1 MPLALDYVGYHT
13 ENLGVILP
21 TSPRDAVIIG
31 GSRTPFGR
39 LLGALADLTAID
51 LGAHAIKG
59 ALEDAGVSPEAVD
72 TVIMGQV
79 IQAGAGQNPGR
90 QAALQAGIG
99 RNVHGITINKVCL
112 SGATAVIDAARLI
125 ALGDADV
132 VVAGGQDSMTNAPH
146 MIPGARRGHK
156 YGPVTMLDATDHDA
170 LVDQDSGGSM
180 GVLTEEGNQKH
191 NIDRQSQDKVAA
203 LSHQRAVDGA
213 AMRAAEISPVAIPQ
227 RRGEPVVVDSD
238 EGVREGTTEET
249 LAKLRPAFDPDGTVT
264 AGNSSQLSDGAA
276 AVLVVSREYA
286 EQHGHTILATVAGY
300 GQVAGPNDAQ
310 LHSQPSNAILSA
322 IKRVG
327 WSTTDLDFIEINE
340 AFGAVVVQSLKDL
353 GDYPLEQTNPYGGAI
368 ALGHPVGA
376 SGARLIL
383 TAAKELGR
391 RGSGKAAIGLCG
403 GGGQGEAVLLE
414 L

>member
-1 MPLALDYVGYHT
+1 MSTP
-13 ENLGVILP
+13 
-21 TSPRDAVIIG
+21 SPRDAVIIG

-39 LLGALADLTAID
+39 LLGALSSYSAID
-51 LGAHAIKG
+51 LGAHAIQG
-59 ALEDAGVSPEAVD
+59 ALADANVSPASVD

-99 RNVHGITINKVCL
+99 RDVHGITINKVCL

-146 MIPGARRGHK
+146 LIPGSRSGHK

-170 LVDQDSGGSM
+170 LVDQDSGVSM
-180 GVLTEEGNQKH
+180 GVLTEKGNDKH
-191 NIDRQSQDKVAA
+191 GVDRQSQDKVAA
-203 LSHQRAVDGA
+203 LSHQRAVEGA
-213 AMRAAEISPVAIPQ
+213 EVRAEEITPIEIPQ
-227 RRGEPVVVDSD
+227 RRGEPIIVDAD
-238 EGVREGTTEET
+238 EGVREGTTEEA
-249 LAKLRPAFDPDGTVT
+249 LAKLRPAFTEDGTVT

-276 AVLVVSREYA
+276 ALIVVSREYA

-300 GQVAGPNDAQ
+300 GQVAGPKDAQ
-310 LHSQPSNAILSA
+310 LHSQPSNAILA
-322 IKRVG
+322 ATKRSG
-327 WSTTDLDFIEINE
+327 WQVDDLDFIEINE
-340 AFGAVVVQSLKDL
+340 AFGAVIVQSLRDL
-353 GDYPLEQTNPYGGAI
+353 GDYPLERTNLYGGAI

-376 SGARLIL
+376 SGARLTL

-391 RGSGKAAIGLCG
+391 RGSGKAAVGLCG
-403 GGGQGEAVLLE
+403 GGGQGEAILLE